1 MAETC
6 YNAVMENMPKRKVR
20 TIHFRVI
27 HFVLVLIVCVV
38 VLFAVLIPQRL
49 RIQSAKEEYNARVEE
64 LNKTKRTYTQERTNL
79 EYMRTDEYK
88 IQQGMSKYGW
98 HYPADSII
106 QDDSTSSVSE

>member
-1 MAETC
+1 
-6 YNAVMENMPKRKVR
+6 MPKRRVR
-20 TIHFRVI
+20 TIHFKPI
-27 HFVLVLIVCVV
+27 HFVLVLIVCAV

-49 RIQSAKEEYNARVEE
+49 RIQTAKEEYQTQIEE
-64 LNKTKRTYTQERTNL
+64 LNQTKRIYSQERTNL

-106 QDDSTSSVSE
+106 QDDSTAPANE